1 MGKKL
6 LILGAGGHGKVVR
19 EVAMSIKDETTLYD
33 SVDFLDDNFKEAIGK
48 IEELEKWKDQY
59 DEVFCGIGNN
69 AVRQSLLK
77 KAEQLGMDIPVLI
90 HPTAY
95 ISPTACIEKGTIV
108 EPKAIVNANSYV
120 KAGCIISVGAIV
132 DHDVVVEEFAHI
144 NAGAICKAG
153 SHIESMRKLEA
164 GEVAWG
170 YGVKKNDLEENW
182 VKEHIEN
189 CGEKPGFF

>member
-132 DHDVVVEEFAHI
+132 DHDVVVEECAHI

-153 SHIESMRKLEA
+153 SHIEAMRKLEA
-164 GEVAWG
+164 GEVALG
-170 YGVKKNDLEENW
+170 YGAKKNNLEEDWVKKY
-182 VKEHIEN
+182 VEN